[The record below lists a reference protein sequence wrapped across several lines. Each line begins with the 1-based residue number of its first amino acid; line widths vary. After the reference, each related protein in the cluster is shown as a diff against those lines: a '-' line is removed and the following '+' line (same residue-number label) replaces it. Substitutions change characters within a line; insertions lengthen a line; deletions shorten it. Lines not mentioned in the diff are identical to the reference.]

1 MIASTTRR
9 ASALDGK
16 RQPRS
21 FAKRYWRKCDDTPTL
36 NPTRVS
42 VHVALTPATN
52 TLPIKRLNL
61 GVGES
66 RDIAAAYVP
75 LPDQIDGDFL
85 PQRAQQRYTCLVPNQ
100 KYRYEG
106 IFRNFKAELEVDEYG
121 LVIDYP
127 DTFRRTRLG

>member
-1 MIASTTRR
+1 
-9 ASALDGK
+9 
-16 RQPRS
+16 
-21 FAKRYWRKCDDTPTL
+21 
-36 NPTRVS
+36 
-42 VHVALTPATN
+42 VALTPATN